1 MGNGLRAGLASS
13 LAALSLIATASPAA
27 ASETIGRLAP
37 TPSVSCTG
45 STVDLLEPTVTT
57 GTRYVVPAL
66 PLANALVVSSW
77 SHNAAP
83 PPAAG
88 ALTFKVFRKV
98 ADPASYRVVSH
109 DGPRNL
115 TPGVLNTFSANIPVE
130 PGDVIGINSAM
141 PASTACSFFDATE
154 NPLGRPGNLGDNEAG
169 DFMTLSEKDINVSA
183 VVSPSNSFTPG
194 YPKYNK
200 KTGAARLPVSVPN
213 PGEVALSGKGVRA
226 AGARSAMSVGA
237 PGTVKLPV
245 RAKGSKRK
253 KLART
258 GTVAVKLGLTFTPT
272 GGDPNTRLVKLKL
285 LLER

>member
-1 MGNGLRAGLASS
+1 MRNGLRATLASS
-13 LAALSLIATASPAA
+13 LAVLSLIATASPTA

-45 STVDLLEPTVTT
+45 STFDLLEPTVTT

-66 PLANALVVSSW
+66 PPASALVISSW

-83 PPAAG
+83 TPATG
-88 ALTFKVFRKV
+88 ALTLKVFRKV
-98 ADPASYRVVSH
+98 ADPATYRVVSH
-109 DGPRNL
+109 DGPRDL
-115 TPGVLNTFSANIPVE
+115 TPGTLNTFPANVPVE

-141 PASTACSFFDATE
+141 PASTACFFDATE

-200 KTGAARLPVSVPN
+200 KTGTARLPVSVPN
-213 PGEVALSGKGVRA
+213 PGELAVSGKGVQA
-226 AGARSAMSVGA
+226 AGARSAMSVSA
-237 PGTVKLPV
+237 PGTVKLQV
-245 RAKGSKRK
+245 RVKGSKRK

-258 GTVAVKLGLTFTPT
+258 GAVAVKVALTFTPT
-272 GGDPNTRLVKLKL
+272 GGDANTRLVKLRL

>member
-1 MGNGLRAGLASS
+1 MRNRLRATLASS
-13 LAALSLIATASPAA
+13 LAVLSLIATASPTA

-45 STVDLLEPTVTT
+45 STFDLLEPTVTT

-66 PLANALVVSSW
+66 PPASALVISSW

-83 PPAAG
+83 TPATG
-88 ALTFKVFRKV
+88 ALTLKVFRKV
-98 ADPASYRVVSH
+98 ADPATYRVVSH
-109 DGPRNL
+109 DGPRDL
-115 TPGVLNTFSANIPVE
+115 TPGTLNTVPANVPVE

-141 PASTACSFFDATE
+141 PASTACFFDATE
-154 NPLGRPGNLGDNEAG
+154 NLLGRPGNLGDNEAG

-200 KTGAARLPVSVPN
+200 KTGTARLPVSVPN
-213 PGEVALSGKGVRA
+213 PGELAVSGKGVQA
-226 AGARSAMSVGA
+226 AGARSAMSVSA
-237 PGTVKLPV
+237 PGTVKLQV
-245 RAKGSKRK
+245 RVKGSKRK

-258 GTVAVKLGLTFTPT
+258 GAVAVKVALTFTPT
-272 GGDPNTRLVKLKL
+272 GGDANTRLVKLRL